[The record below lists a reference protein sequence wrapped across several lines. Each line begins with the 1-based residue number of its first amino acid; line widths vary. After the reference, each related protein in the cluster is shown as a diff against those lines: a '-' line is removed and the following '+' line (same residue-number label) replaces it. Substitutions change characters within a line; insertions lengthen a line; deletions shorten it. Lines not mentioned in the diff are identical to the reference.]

1 MYRSDTCYECEEP
14 VYDMDVCCYECGS
27 SYCSKCGEGY
37 DPISRT
43 CLLYAHANVYVNPSF
58 TVGQLRQ
65 YEKDIPYLIN
75 QNPKDL
81 TEDIKELLT
90 HYRNEEDVLKEEH
103 QCFFSNL
110 LLDNDEYTQ
119 NLDFKCYACKFPPV
133 KQLFVI
139 ESDIQFYVRIQTAID
154 AITPCLDDGVKI
166 LVYDLIETEY
176 KFVINDKQ
184 FFTVYP
190 DKILEHLY
198 DDVIRDFRIYS
209 MPLKNKINEDLDEEL
224 NNDLTK
230 ELNNDLTKELNNDLT
245 KELDNDL
252 TKELNNDLTKELN
265 NDLTKDNNDK

>member
-1 MYRSDTCYECEEP
+1 MYRSDICYECEEP

-43 CLLYAHANVYVNPSF
+43 CILYAHANVYVNPSF
-58 TVGQLRQ
+58 TVGQIRQ
-65 YEKDIPYLIN
+65 YEKDIPHLVKSTEDLEENMSIMKELIN
-75 QNPKDL
+75 HYKNDEEIL
-81 TEDIKELLT
+81 ED
-90 HYRNEEDVLKEEH
+90 EH
-103 QCFFSNL
+103 QCIFTNL
-110 LLDNDEYTQ
+110 LLNNDEYTQ

-139 ESDIQFYVRIQTAID
+139 ESDIQFYVRIQTAIN

-190 DKILEHLY
+190 NKILEHLY
-198 DDVIRDFRIYS
+198 DDVIHDFRIYT
-209 MPLKNKINEDLDEEL
+209 MHFKNQDLTEDFNDLEK
-224 NNDLTK
+224 DLTK
-230 ELNNDLTKELNNDLT
+230 ELEKELTK
-245 KELDNDL
+245 
-252 TKELNNDLTKELN
+252 
-265 NDLTKDNNDK
+265 DLTKDNDDE